1 MPKVNP
7 DILKWAR
14 ETAGLSLDDGAKA
27 IQLNA
32 ARGVSGG
39 QRLAALEA
47 GLEEPTRALLSR
59 MAARY
64 RRPLIVF
71 YLRAGPQIGD
81 RGEDFRR
88 VPSEHP
94 PESNPG
100 LDALIRDVRSR
111 HDVVKSLLEDEEVE
125 PLAFVASLRI
135 TDGAG
140 AVADSIRKT
149 IGFDL
154 TEFRRARDVNAA
166 FAYLRDRLERSGI
179 FVLLLGNLG
188 SYHSNIESTTF
199 RGYAIADRI
208 APFIVINDND
218 AHAAW
223 PFTALHETAHLWLG
237 QTGISGAS
245 HEATVERFCNDVA
258 GQLLLPDHELAAIS
272 GNRLVSFTDSLE
284 TISEF
289 AGQRNVSRRMVAYL
303 LFRSKRI
310 DSARYQELT
319 SRFYRDWLRSKEK
332 DYDKADNKQGPSR
345 YVVLRHRLGPALVGL
360 ARRNLELGTLSP
372 VKASR
377 LLGVSPGA
385 VRTFLEAGR

>member
-14 ETAGLSLDDGAKA
+14 ETAGLSLEDAAKA

-32 ARGVSGG
+32 GRGVSGG
-39 QRLAALEA
+39 RRLAALEA
-47 GLEEPTRALLSR
+47 
-59 MAARY
+59 
-64 RRPLIVF
+64 
-71 YLRAGPQIGD
+71 
-81 RGEDFRR
+81 
-88 VPSEHP
+88 
-94 PESNPG
+94 G

-125 PLAFVASLRI
+125 PLAFVASLRVA
-135 TDGAG
+135 DGAS
-140 AVADSIRKT
+140 AVADSIQKT

-154 TEFRRARDVNAA
+154 AEFRRARGVDAA

-188 SYHSNIESTTF
+188 SYHSNIESAAF

-208 APFIVINDND
+208 APFIIINDND

-245 HEATVERFCNDVA
+245 HEAAVERFCNDVA
-258 GQLLLPDHELAAIS
+258 GQLLLPDHELRAIS
-272 GNRLVSFTDSLE
+272 ANRLASLTDSLE
-284 TISEF
+284 TISAF

-303 LFRSKRI
+303 LLRSKKI
-310 DSARYQELT
+310 DSERYQELT
-319 SRFYRDWLRSKEK
+319 NRFYRDWLRSREN
-332 DYDKADNKQGPSR
+332 DRADKREGPSR
-345 YVVLRHRLGPALVGL
+345 YVVLWHRLGPALVGL

-372 VKASR
+372 MKASR

-385 VRTFLEAGR
+385 VRTFLHPATGR